1 MKYSFASNAKTT
13 SLTNHCNVSGTVERC
28 VDPTS
33 ASVIFGDGIVMLISM
48 AILSDT
54 ISVEGGRVRPSRPL
68 KSRLVDSHMP
78 PMNFLSVSKVLGS
91 DSRFNEQ
98 TCGAKLTSKGRSCEC
113 CKGDYLGIVGF
124 DG

>member
-1 MKYSFASNAKTT
+1 MKYSFASNAETT

-54 ISVEGGRVRPSRPL
+54 ISVGGGRVRPL
-68 KSRLVDSHMP
+68 QSRLVDFHMAP
-78 PMNFLSVSKVLGS
+78 ANFLSVSDVLGS

-98 TCGAKLTSKGRSCEC
+98 TCGAKSQVDNNDNVRWCEC
-113 CKGDYLGIVGF
+113 CNA
-124 DG
+124 